1 MKSQIAR
8 FKIRKAVA
16 FLLIFLYLRIKYI
29 TNPFPTVARIMH
41 IACKVKIEGIV
52 SGMAKWVVE
61 KRNGYTFVNMIQ
73 HIY

>member
-16 FLLIFLYLRIKYI
+16 FLLISLYLRIKYI

-41 IACKVKIEGIV
+41 IACKVKERYKSRIAELVMG
-52 SGMAKWVVE
+52 
-61 KRNGYTFVNMIQ
+61 KRNS
-73 HIY
+73 